1 MTFACLLMFGWR
13 AVPMLF
19 VCAIISTYWETHIYQ
34 QPATFER
41 VIKTGCMFF
50 LAHTGS
56 YWLGTWMLKK
66 VVLQSKQQSPPRMII
81 LFLAAGSASA
91 LLAALLGVEA
101 LVFSGTITQADAN
114 TILLPWWV
122 GDMAGVIV
130 LAPAFMSLMVPW
142 HQQWAPWIKQFKT
155 TEASSSRLAFTLKL
169 VVLVNVTLAMMM
181 MAAWANRL
189 EANFVIFFMMIP
201 IMWLAISESPT
212 RTTFAIAI
220 FSLTTAV
227 ALRAFNLFEHAMVY
241 EFAITTIAA
250 TAYFG
255 LGIPSLA
262 ADNDWLRKISMTDA
276 LTGVMSRYHFTTQ
289 AEHELQ
295 RSLRYEEPTSFI
307 IFDIDHFKQIN
318 DTHGHSMGDLVLRQV
333 AQLTQETLR
342 TADLLGRMGGD
353 EFMVLLPATDLN
365 QAIQTAERIR
375 LAINETS
382 FAPLEE
388 PISSSFGVSE
398 YRTGDSLSDLY
409 QRADKA
415 LYASKKA
422 GRNVVHQEIT

>member
-1 MTFACLLMFGWR
+1 
-13 AVPMLF
+13 
-19 VCAIISTYWETHIYQ
+19 
-34 QPATFER
+34 
-41 VIKTGCMFF
+41 
-50 LAHTGS
+50 
-56 YWLGTWMLKK
+56 
-66 VVLQSKQQSPPRMII
+66 MII

-101 LVFSGTITQADAN
+101 LVLSGTITQTEAN

-130 LAPAFMSLMVPW
+130 LAPAFISLMVPW
-142 HQQWAPWIKQFKT
+142 HRQWAPWIKRFQT
-155 TEASSSRLAFTLKL
+155 NQPSSSRLSFALKL
-169 VVLVNVTLAMMM
+169 VVLVNATLAMMM

-201 IMWLAISESPT
+201 IMWLAISESPI
-212 RTTFAIAI
+212 RTTFTIAI

-227 ALRAFNLFEHAMVY
+227 ALQAFNLFEHAMVY

-262 ADNDWLRKISMTDA
+262 ADNDWLRKISMTDS

-318 DTHGHSMGDLVLRQV
+318 DTHGHNMGDLVLKQV

-342 TADLLGRMGGD
+342 SVDLLGRMGGD
-353 EFMVLLPATDLN
+353 EFMVLLPASNLT

-375 LAINETS
+375 LAINEAS

-398 YRTGDSLSDLY
+398 YRPGDSLSNLY

-415 LYASKKA
+415 LYASKKG
-422 GRNVVHQEIT
+422 GRNLVHQEIT